1 MWGVVLVDVCRVLVL
16 FCFCVVCVCVV
27 YGVVWCVC
35 ACSCVCLCRMLCAF
49 CCCFCHCVCVR
60 VCACRRVHVSVCAC
74 VCVRWCERFRC
85 DGKCGCFCTCGAR
98 FGSRA
103 PGNNILCGRKLCAR
117 VHVSSLLGPPRAPE
131 CARFKT
137 LLYSPERAPLGFLCF
152 VNKSGPQRAPE
163 VPETGAKRTPEGP
176 NAVKLTFPGCYRGV
190 MVCVCR
196 VSLLGT
202 CKYACSS
209 WIVCALGL
217 VFCMSLCGFLSCV
230 VHGVLAHVCVNSRV
244 FVRVRCARVSVG

>member
-1 MWGVVLVDVCRVLVL
+1 MT
-16 FCFCVVCVCVV
+16 CVVCWFCFASA
-27 YGVVWCVC
+27 WCVC
-35 ACSCVCLCRMLCAF
+35 VLCMVW
-49 CCCFCHCVCVR
+49 CVCVR
-60 VCACRRVHVSVCAC
+60 VRAFVSVVCCARSAVVFAIVSVCVFARAGAFMYPSVR

-117 VHVSSLLGPPRAPE
+117 VRVSSLLGPPRAPE

-137 LLYSPERAPLGFLCF
+137 LLYSPKRAPLGLLCF
-152 VNKSGPQRAPE
+152 FNKSGPQRAPE
-163 VPETGAKRTPEGP
+163 VPETGAKRAPEGP

-190 MVCVCR
+190 LVCVCR
-196 VSLLGT
+196 VSLLGM
-202 CKYACSS
+202 CKYACAS
-209 WIVCALGL
+209 WIVCAPGL

-230 VHGVLAHVCVNSRV
+230 VNGVLAHVCVNSRV